1 MSTTMKSNR
10 NNTAVHVPVRF
21 PLSSQTPGE
30 ALTVI
35 GYVTNGFNDLPE
47 EVYHTVVNNITY
59 HRGPITYGYLKGP
72 ETVEAIKIIIG
83 YQGCFMKKTTDQTG
97 AYFLWHDR
105 QKNIFMFWG
114 EHMSVIKA
122 MHAIRYRIVHA
133 IRYRIEKYG
142 TLAPA
147 TLAPATLAPMS
158 SDEVDAELAYYERK
172 EALEAEREPEQ
183 PDFDLPLVS
192 PVLPFAKRTAND
204 ANSDD
209 DVSYELSDLSD
220 LYLRRSLSRGK
231 KCEQTL
237 AANHLRASSAPSS
250 SSDTSAA
257 APCIGRTSSAPVQMQ
272 MQVVPESESPLPVL
286 EPCPFAPV
294 DDFIGF
300 DDEDIPTIESIEKR
314 FQDGLIYLEKN
325 PDLVKFVENRVLPS
339 IEDIAISHLPNF
351 IRMKNDLGFKNEA
364 PCDFAMYLA
373 TLHTRLLKAKFEV
386 AERENRKPIIMD
398 YFEAKPH
405 LEKFVRE
412 FDHPMG
418 FVWSTD
424 PCIDELYH
432 NLGQETDSPSSFA
445 LYLRELQAFLKK
457 EYEKKNVHV
466 NRCIICQVD
475 MGECNPRQYCGKTRC
490 VRGW

>member
-1 MSTTMKSNR
+1 
-10 NNTAVHVPVRF
+10 
-21 PLSSQTPGE
+21 
-30 ALTVI
+30 
-35 GYVTNGFNDLPE
+35 
-47 EVYHTVVNNITY
+47 VNNITT
-59 HRGPITYGYLKGP
+59 HWGAITYGYLKGP
-72 ETVEAIKIIIG
+72 DTVEAIKIIIG
-83 YQGCFMKKTTDQTG
+83 RDGCFMKKTTDQTG

-122 MHAIRYRIVHA
+122 MHAIRYRI
-133 IRYRIEKYG
+133 EKYG
-142 TLAPA
+142 TTLVAP
-147 TLAPATLAPMS
+147 APATLAPMS
-158 SDEVDAELAYYERK
+158 SDEVDEELAYYERK
-172 EALEAEREPEQ
+172 EALEAECEPEH
-183 PDFDLPLVS
+183 PVFDLPLVS

-204 ANSDD
+204 HHRDD
-209 DVSYELSDLSD
+209 YWDDGDKSYELSDLNN
-220 LYLRRSLSRGK
+220 LYLRRSLSREK
-231 KCEQTL
+231 RYRQTL
-237 AANHLRASSAPSS
+237 AANNLRASSAPSFS
-250 SSDTSAA
+250 S
-257 APCIGRTSSAPVQMQ
+257 APEVSPSCIGRTSSAPVQ
-272 MQVVPESESPLPVL
+272 VSKVPEPESPLPVL

-300 DDEDIPTIESIEKR
+300 DDEDTPTIESIEKR
-314 FQDGLIYLEKN
+314 FQDGLIYLENN
-325 PDLVKFVENRVLPS
+325 PDLVNFVENRVLPS
-339 IEDIAISHLPNF
+339 IGDIAISHLPNF
-351 IRMKNDLGFKNEA
+351 TRMKNDLGFKNEA

-386 AERENRKPIIMD
+386 AEREYENYKKNEAAECENRKPIIMD

-424 PCIDELYH
+424 PRIDELYK

-475 MGECNPRQYCGKTRC
+475 MGECNPRQYCGKTKC